1 MKIRTTINTTIT
13 EIEANSEEL
22 RQSNTLADS
31 FCNALRKAMTP
42 STLSALYNVY
52 DETEAEDES

>member
-1 MKIRTTINTTIT
+1 MKIRTTIKTTIS

-42 STLSALYNVY
+42 YPLYDED
-52 DETEAEDES
+52 DETETEGES

>member
-1 MKIRTTINTTIT
+1 MKIRTTIKTTIS

-31 FCNALRKAMTP
+31 FCNALRKAITP
-42 STLSALYNVY
+42 YPLYDED
-52 DETEAEDES
+52 DETETEGES